1 MIRVK
6 ICGITR
12 QIDATRAC
20 DLGADAIGLNFWPK
34 SKRCVTVSGARKIVR
49 AASPLVWVVGL
60 FVNASRDEINET
72 ISRVGLNA
80 IQLHGDESVRDTTG
94 YPVPV
99 FKAVHV
105 KDKVPTIRFK
115 TPLVLDAQQ
124 PGFGGGGVAFD
135 WSLARQIAREHEVL
149 LAGGLT
155 SDNVASAINAVRPLG
170 VDVASGVESSPGIKD
185 LKLMRRF
192 IEAARSTT

>member
-6 ICGITR
+6 VCGVTR
-12 QIDATRAC
+12 QIDARRAC
-20 DLGADAIGLNFWPK
+20 DLGVDAIGLNFWPG
-34 SKRCVTVSGARKIVR
+34 SRRFVTVSSARRIVQSV
-49 AASPLVWVVGL
+49 SPLVWVVGL
-60 FVNASRDEINET
+60 FVNASRREITET

-80 IQLHGDESVRDTTG
+80 IQLHGDESVSDTKG

-105 KDKVPTIRFK
+105 KDRVPTIRFT

-124 PGFGGGGVAFD
+124 PGFGGGGVAFN
-135 WSLARQIAREHEVL
+135 WSLARQISRRHDVL

-155 SDNVASAINAVRPLG
+155 CDNVAAAVSAVSPLG
-170 VDVASGVESSPGIKD
+170 VDVASGVESSLGIKD
-185 LKLMRRF
+185 QRLMRRF